1 MDLVNSRQIGV
12 NDSGTAGY
20 IDTPL
25 TQPSSRSVHM
35 INDFDGPKIRKHLEA
50 MRRQH
55 GADSPIGNRCSNL
68 VAQLAFLPDT
78 KGALRKDLEKHIA
91 KSVEDLARLTTR

>member
-1 MDLVNSRQIGV
+1 MIEEISEVTN
-12 NDSGTAGY
+12 
-20 IDTPL
+20 
-25 TQPSSRSVHM
+25 RSVHM

-78 KGALRKDLEKHIA
+78 KGDLRKDLEKHIA
-91 KSVEDLARLTTR
+91 KSVADLARLTKR

>member
-1 MDLVNSRQIGV
+1 
-12 NDSGTAGY
+12 
-20 IDTPL
+20 
-25 TQPSSRSVHM
+25 M

-68 VAQLAFLPDT
+68 VQQLENHAT
-78 KGALRKDLEKHIA
+78 ATGQRRKDLERHIA
-91 KSVEDLARLTTR
+91 KSVEDLARLTAR